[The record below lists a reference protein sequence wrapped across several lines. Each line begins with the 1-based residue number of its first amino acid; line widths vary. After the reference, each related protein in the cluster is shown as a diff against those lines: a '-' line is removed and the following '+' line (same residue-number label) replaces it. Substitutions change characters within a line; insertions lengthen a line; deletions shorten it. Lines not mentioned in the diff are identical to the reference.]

1 MNGYMDS
8 SAVLAQIEGFKKSD
22 GDRES
27 LLMKLIKQLEDLKEK
42 YEEKCDDHEN
52 ERQSRRRLQRNCDDM
67 KAQLTSA
74 RQTMESSPFVLALI
88 DGDGLIFQDML
99 LSAGREGGSDA
110 AHRLNAAIRTHIL
123 SLYENAGQ
131 WAIMVQIFANFEGL
145 SHKLASLNIIKYP
158 TELNAFAQSFSLNQP
173 LFSFVDVG
181 RGKERADHKIKETL
195 RVFIVNPSCKHI
207 LFAGC
212 HDYGYLPN
220 LEPYK
225 HDPAM
230 SSRITLVES
239 TPAQP
244 VYSSLNMKIISF
256 DDIFRNTPL
265 PERAF
270 MPMQQLKS
278 SLPPTQ
284 PSSVATAPPP
294 VQPPPVQPPP
304 VRAPVIA
311 QPVAKSPTP
320 PADSTWASVGKTGIT
335 EKKISIASNKTPRRY
350 IVFNADGERLDL
362 PIAKADRASQDS
374 LHQRIKKGKVCNDY
388 HLKGRCENIGCPYSH
403 APRLTQMETLVLRN
417 KARGLSCVQGS
428 DCFDF
433 NCYFGHVCAN
443 YYCDGGP
450 QCYFGHRHKDQ
461 MDTAPAKKYYEDGTE
476 EDVPYPG

>member
-1 MNGYMDS
+1 MNGYIDS
-8 SAVLAQIEGFKKSD
+8 SAVLAQVEGFKKSD
-22 GDRES
+22 SQRES
-27 LLMKLIKQLEDLKEK
+27 LLLTLIKQFEDLKEK

-52 ERQSRRRLQRNCDDM
+52 ERQSRRRLQRSCDDM

-74 RQTMESSPFVLALI
+74 RQTMDSSPFVLVLI
-88 DGDGLIFQDML
+88 DGDGVIFQDML
-99 LSAGREGGSDA
+99 LSAAREGGSDA
-110 AHRLNAAIRTHIL
+110 AHRLNTAIRSHIL
-123 SLYENAGQ
+123 SMYENAGQ
-131 WAIMVQIFANFEGL
+131 WAIMVQIFANFDGL
-145 SHKLASLNIIKYP
+145 SHKLASLNIIKHP
-158 TELNAFAQSFSLNQP
+158 SELNAFAQSFNLNQP
-173 LFSFVDVG
+173 LFSFLDVG

-195 RVFIVNPSCKHI
+195 RVFIANPSCKHI

-225 HDPAM
+225 HDQAM
-230 SSRITLVES
+230 ASRITLVES
-239 TPAQP
+239 TQAQ
-244 VYSSLNMKIISF
+244 SIFSGLNMKMIRF
-256 DDIFRNTPL
+256 DDIFRSTPL
-265 PERAF
+265 PERPF
-270 MPMQQLKS
+270 MPMQPLIS
-278 SLPPTQ
+278 SLPPSQ
-284 PSSVATAPPP
+284 PSPVATAPA
-294 VQPPPVQPPP
+294 PPP

-311 QPVAKSPTP
+311 QPQPVAKSPTP
-320 PADSTWASVGKTGIT
+320 LEESTWASVGKTGIT

-374 LHQRIKKGKVCNDY
+374 LHKRINKGKVCNDY
-388 HLKGRCENIGCPYSH
+388 HLKGKCENIGCPYSH

-433 NCYFGHVCAN
+433 NCYFGHICSN

-461 MDTAPAKKYYEDGTE
+461 MDTTPAKKYYEDGTE
-476 EDVPYPG
+476 ETVAYPG